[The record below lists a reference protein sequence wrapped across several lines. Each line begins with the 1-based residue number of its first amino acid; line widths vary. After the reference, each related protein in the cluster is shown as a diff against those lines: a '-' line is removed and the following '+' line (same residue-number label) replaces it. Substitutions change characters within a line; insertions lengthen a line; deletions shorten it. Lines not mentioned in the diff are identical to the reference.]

1 MAGDRRLVT
10 LRRLLGQTRRYR
22 PSVEA
27 LFLLSLLASPLE
39 LLTPLPLK
47 IVVDSAIGSHPLPR
61 LVDRVPEAVS
71 RSPAALASF
80 AVVLLV
86 AVVLVS
92 RLLALWRTLLRA
104 RLTGRLILDF
114 RGRLF
119 RQVRRVSGASFSL
132 SSIQH
137 DVPAIPR
144 VLTESFI
151 PLIVSAVTLLG
162 MIYVTDRIDRPL
174 ALIALGISPGLFVT
188 SRAFRGRLRR
198 RSPQAEK
205 LESSELSIVHDALG
219 ALRAVKR
226 FGREGREARLHARRS
241 GQRMRTRARL
251 ATTKATLDLLV
262 GLITAGG
269 AAVLILV
276 GVQHVRAGTLTLGC
290 MLLVMS
296 YLNQLYRPVRTI
308 SQKAASLGPE
318 LARAGRV
325 LALLD
330 RRPEVE
336 ERPDALPLA
345 LARGAI
351 TFHHVSFASGEG
363 RPLLQDVSFEIG
375 PRARVGIMGASGA
388 VADALN
394 ALLTR
399 LRDPTEGEIR
409 LDGVDLRRYRVADL
423 RRQFAVVPRDP
434 VLFPGTIA
442 ENIALASPVGRDEL
456 IAAAQGANAHEFI
469 VQLPRGY
476 DTRVGR
482 GGVELSSGQRRLM
495 AIAAAFIDDAPVVI
509 VDDRAS
515 DVDPETEAALR
526 GAIRRLARGRT
537 SILITHRES
546 LLERCDE
553 VIALEHGRIVAETA
567 RAARGA
573 PPVSSTG
580 SSRGPNLASHPAAR
594 AWSRLHPDA
603 EPLGI
608 EPLKVRQ
615 HKNMIYRLAGAGPS
629 GAPVIAKR
637 CPREVAR
644 LERTVYE
651 EILPRFG
658 VPSLRQYGYLEEP
671 EGLYCWLFMEEANG
685 ISYSNLI
692 PEHRAHAARWLG
704 LLHSGLATDTA
715 AGRALPDAGPA
726 RYLGVLQSIREAMQR
741 HLDNPI
747 LSEGDL
753 GFLQAMQSRFDD
765 LAAHWSRLEDI
776 CDAAPR
782 TLVHGD
788 FNGKNIRLRSV
799 NGESTLL
806 VFDWENAGWGVPAVD
821 LAQLSVQSRRLAAN
835 PDLATYGSLVRERW
849 PELPPAAW
857 ERLAYCGTVFRTL
870 CALSWDMESLATDWA
885 HQYVGNMHMY
895 AEELENALERL
906 GWVGRAPWREVV
918 GA

>member
-1 MAGDRRLVT
+1 
-10 LRRLLGQTRRYR
+10 
-22 PSVEA
+22 
-27 LFLLSLLASPLE
+27 
-39 LLTPLPLK
+39 
-47 IVVDSAIGSHPLPR
+47 
-61 LVDRVPEAVS
+61 
-71 RSPAALASF
+71 
-80 AVVLLV
+80 
-86 AVVLVS
+86 
-92 RLLALWRTLLRA
+92 
-104 RLTGRLILDF
+104 
-114 RGRLF
+114 
-119 RQVRRVSGASFSL
+119 
-132 SSIQH
+132 
-137 DVPAIPR
+137 
-144 VLTESFI
+144 
-151 PLIVSAVTLLG
+151 
-162 MIYVTDRIDRPL
+162 
-174 ALIALGISPGLFVT
+174 
-188 SRAFRGRLRR
+188 
-198 RSPQAEK
+198 
-205 LESSELSIVHDALG
+205 
-219 ALRAVKR
+219 
-226 FGREGREARLHARRS
+226 
-241 GQRMRTRARL
+241 
-251 ATTKATLDLLV
+251 
-262 GLITAGG
+262 
-269 AAVLILV
+269 
-276 GVQHVRAGTLTLGC
+276 
-290 MLLVMS
+290 
-296 YLNQLYRPVRTI
+296 
-308 SQKAASLGPE
+308 
-318 LARAGRV
+318 
-325 LALLD
+325 
-330 RRPEVE
+330 
-336 ERPDALPLA
+336 
-345 LARGAI
+345 
-351 TFHHVSFASGEG
+351 
-363 RPLLQDVSFEIG
+363 
-375 PRARVGIMGASGA
+375 MGASGA

-409 LDGVDLRRYRVADL
+409 LDGVDLRRYRLADL
-423 RRQFAVVPRDP
+423 RRQFAVVPGDP

-476 DTRVGR
+476 DTRVGQ

-651 EILPRFG
+651 EILPRSG

-671 EGLYCWLFMEEANG
+671 EGLYCWLFMEEAAG

-704 LLHSGLATDTA
+704 LLHSGHATDTA

-788 FNGKNIRLRSV
+788 FNGKNIRLRSA